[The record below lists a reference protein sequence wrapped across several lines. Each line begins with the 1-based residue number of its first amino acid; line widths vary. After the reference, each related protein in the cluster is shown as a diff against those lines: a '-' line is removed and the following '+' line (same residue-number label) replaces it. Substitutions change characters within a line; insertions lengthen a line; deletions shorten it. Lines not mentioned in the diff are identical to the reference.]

1 MKLPSAAIRFVS
13 VVERAARSKE
23 HPPAP
28 GPGPIPPPAPE
39 PAPPAPDPQPPGPE
53 PTPPA
58 PEREWNVWEL
68 ERLARDGETRD
79 EEVAFLL
86 RELRQFANADGRLPM
101 SFDPVIR
108 ESFGELLYATV

>member
-23 HPPAP
+23 HPPEP
-28 GPGPIPPPAPE
+28 GPEPIPPPAPE
-39 PAPPAPDPQPPGPE
+39 HAPLAPE

-68 ERLARDGETRD
+68 ERLARDGEARD

-86 RELRQFANADGRLPM
+86 RELRQFANADGRLPV

-108 ESFGELLYATV
+108 ESFGQLLYAG